1 MPIGSLG
8 AGQVRVKVHT
18 YIPRLGSC
26 PFSSSSVPVFA
37 LQSTSQPSIACR
49 ITLLRQRQISSSS
62 FPPKAKMGTRE
73 ASHAGSWYKEDPGEL
88 SSQLDTFLGQVPAA
102 LDEISLPV
110 PGARVIVGP

>member
-1 MPIGSLG
+1 
-8 AGQVRVKVHT
+8 
-18 YIPRLGSC
+18 
-26 PFSSSSVPVFA
+26 
-37 LQSTSQPSIACR
+37 
-49 ITLLRQRQISSSS
+49 
-62 FPPKAKMGTRE
+62 MGTRE